1 MMLLRK
7 FPPEIL
13 PLLTESEMIKRKVCG
28 FVTAILLMVSAL
40 SGAGVSQEKN
50 KDGSDNV
57 VRISA
62 QLVQIDVIV
71 TNKAGKAVAGLK
83 REDFELYDNNKA
95 QDISHF
101 AYETTRSRSVQ
112 QELDETRALP
122 KAITAPEVKRV
133 LAFVVD
139 TLHMKPEN
147 VYRTRQMI
155 ENFIDKQMEPGDL
168 ALILPTAGGS
178 GLFQQFTSDQ
188 RLLRRAADRLRPFLF
203 SNDTTPYRSMG
214 NPFGQSSSAASP
226 MGMGRGGRTTQPRL
240 PQSRLPGA
248 NPDPVEEADVRATLG
263 TLNNLINS
271 MKQLPGRK
279 LALFVSEGLRI
290 FQTDTSQDL
299 RQTTDLAARADVVF
313 YTIDPRGLDPLMISA
328 ADDVGDQDPTDFL
341 NNKRDDF
348 RESQDSLNAI
358 ALDTGGKFFRDN
370 NDIKR
375 GLANMLDENSGY
387 YLLGF
392 QPEGSKWDG
401 KYHKLKVAVRGH
413 SDLTVSFRKGY
424 VAQDDKPRVK
434 ENVDPQVAENIAAI
448 NSPLVRRDIDLQLTP
463 FYRDDSKQQPVITTL
478 LHIDA
483 SQLHFNQTEGRYKDM
498 LKLVGF
504 VLDTNGKTVDGFS
517 EELALNLLPEHYE
530 QSIKNGFLA
539 TRVLTVKPGIY
550 QMRVLVREGDTGKLG
565 TANNYIEVPNL
576 KSDRLALSSIF
587 TSPPRD
593 QQGKTSEA
601 AGQGATLS
609 QRRFKHGSQMEY
621 MLIVYNA
628 ASEGHESRTQ
638 LEMRTRVMQGG
649 RAIYT
654 GQNRPV
660 EPLVESAPP
669 RRIIT
674 GGTLTLGQLVPGDY
688 TLEVTVT
695 DKLRKKES
703 RAVVRQEIDFS
714 VE

>member
-1 MMLLRK
+1 MTR
-7 FPPEIL
+7 I
-13 PLLTESEMIKRKVCG
+13 VCC
-28 FVTAILLMVSAL
+28 FLTAILLMVSAL
-40 SGAGVSQEKN
+40 PGLGVSQEKN

-71 TNKAGKAVAGLK
+71 TDKAGKAVAGLK
-83 REDFELYDNNKA
+83 REDFELYDNNKT

-101 AYETTRSRSVQ
+101 AYETTRSRSVGQ
-112 QELDETRALP
+112 DLDETRTLP
-122 KAITAPEVKRV
+122 KAITAAQVKRV

-139 TLHMKPEN
+139 TLHMKPES

-188 RLLRRAADRLRPFLF
+188 RLLRRAADRLRPFIF
-203 SNDTTPYRSMG
+203 SNDTTPFRS
-214 NPFGQSSSAASP
+214 NPFSQSSSAASP
-226 MGMGRGGRTTQPRL
+226 MGMGRGGRTSPPRI

-248 NPDPVEEADVRATLG
+248 NVDPLEEAHVRATLG

-290 FQTDTSQDL
+290 FQTDTSHDL

-313 YTIDPRGLDPLMISA
+313 YTIDPRGLDPLTISA
-328 ADDVGDQDPTDFL
+328 ADDLAGQDPTDFL
-341 NNKRDDF
+341 SNKHDDF

-375 GLANMLDENSGY
+375 GLANMLGENSGY

-401 KYHKLKVAVRGH
+401 KYHKLKVAVRGR
-413 SDLTVSFRKGY
+413 SDLTVSFRRGY
-424 VAQDDKPRVK
+424 VAQDDKPKVK
-434 ENVDPQVAENIAAI
+434 ENPDPQIAENIAAI
-448 NSPLVRRDIDLQLTP
+448 GSPLVRRDIDLQLTP
-463 FYRDDSKQQPVITTL
+463 FYSDDSKQQPVITTL

-483 SQLHFNQTEGRYKDM
+483 SQLHFNQTEGRYKDV
-498 LKLVGF
+498 LKLIGF

-517 EELALNLLPEHYE
+517 EELSLNLLPEHYE
-530 QSIKNGFLA
+530 QSLKNGFLA
-539 TRVLTVKPGIY
+539 TRALTVKPGIY

-587 TSPPRD
+587 TAPARD
-593 QQGKTSEA
+593 QQGKTVES
-601 AGQGATLS
+601 AGGGATLS
-609 QRRFKHGSQMEY
+609 QRRFKRGSQIEY
-621 MLIVYNA
+621 EFIIYNA
-628 ASEGHESRTQ
+628 ASEGHESQTQ

-649 RAIYT
+649 RAIYA
-654 GQNRPV
+654 GQTRPV
-660 EPLVESAPP
+660 HPLTESTPP
-669 RRIIT
+669 KRILA

>member
-1 MMLLRK
+1 
-7 FPPEIL
+7 
-13 PLLTESEMIKRKVCG
+13 MIKTKVCG
-28 FVTAILLMVSAL
+28 FVTAILLMVSVL
-40 SGAGVSQEKN
+40 SGAGVSQEK
-50 KDGSDNV
+50 KRDGSDNV

-101 AYETTRSRSVQ
+101 SYETTRSRSVQ

-188 RLLRRAADRLRPFLF
+188 RLLRRAADRLRPFIF
-203 SNDTTPYRSMG
+203 SNDTTPFRS
-214 NPFGQSSSAASP
+214 NPFSQSSSAASP
-226 MGMGRGGRTTQPRL
+226 MGMGRGGRTSPPRM

-248 NPDPVEEADVRATLG
+248 NADPLEEADVRATLG

-290 FQTDTSQDL
+290 FQTDTSHDL

-313 YTIDPRGLDPLMISA
+313 YTIDPRGLDPLTISA
-328 ADDVGDQDPTDFL
+328 ADDLAGQDPTDFL
-341 NNKRDDF
+341 SNKHDDF

-358 ALDTGGKFFRDN
+358 ALDTGGKFFHDN

-401 KYHKLKVAVRGH
+401 KYHKLKVAVRGR
-413 SDLTVSFRKGY
+413 SDLTVSFRRGY
-424 VAQDDKPRVK
+424 VAQDDKPKVK
-434 ENVDPQVAENIAAI
+434 ENPDPHIAENVAAI
-448 NSPLVRRDIDLQLTP
+448 SSPLVRRDIDLQLTP
-463 FYRDDSKQQPVITTL
+463 FYSDDSKQQPVITTL

-483 SQLHFNQTEGRYKDM
+483 SQLHFNQTEGRYKDV
-498 LKLVGF
+498 LKLIGF

-517 EELALNLLPEHYE
+517 EELTLNLLPEHYE

-539 TRVLTVKPGIY
+539 TRALTVKPGIY

-587 TSPPRD
+587 TAPARD
-593 QQGKTSEA
+593 QQGKTVES
-601 AGQGATLS
+601 AGGGATLS
-609 QRRFKHGSQMEY
+609 QRRFKRGSQIEY
-621 MLIVYNA
+621 EFIIYNA
-628 ASEGHESRTQ
+628 ASEGHESQTQ

-649 RAIYT
+649 RAIYA
-654 GQNRPV
+654 GQTRPV
-660 EPLVESAPP
+660 HPLTESTPP
-669 RRIIT
+669 KRILA
-674 GGTLTLGQLVPGDY
+674 GGALTLGQLAAGDY

-703 RAVVRQEIDFS
+703 RAVVKQEIDFS

>member
-1 MMLLRK
+1 
-7 FPPEIL
+7 
-13 PLLTESEMIKRKVCG
+13 MIKRKVCG
-28 FVTAILLMVSAL
+28 FVTAILLMVSVL
-40 SGAGVSQEKN
+40 SGAGVSQEK
-50 KDGSDNV
+50 KRDGSDNV

-62 QLVQIDVIV
+62 QLVQIDVVV
-71 TNKAGKAVAGLK
+71 TDKAGRAVAGLK
-83 REDFELYDNNKA
+83 REDFELYDNNKP

-101 AYETTRSRSVQ
+101 AYEITRTRSVR
-112 QELDETRALP
+112 EDIEETRALP
-122 KAITAPEVKRV
+122 RAITAPEVKRV

-147 VYRTRQMI
+147 VYKTRQML

-188 RLLRRAADRLRPFLF
+188 RLLHRAADRLRPFIF
-203 SNDTTPYRSMG
+203 SNETTPHRSLA
-214 NPFGQSSSAASP
+214 NPFGSTPTP
-226 MGMGRGGRTTQPRL
+226 MTGPGRTGMPQQRPAQPRL
-240 PQSRLPGA
+240 PGT
-248 NPDPVEEADVRATLG
+248 NIDPLEEADVRATLG
-263 TLNNLINS
+263 TLNSLIDS
-271 MKQLPGRK
+271 MKKLPGRK

-299 RQTTDLAARADVVF
+299 RHTTDLAARADVVF
-313 YTIDPRGLDPLMISA
+313 YTIDPRGLDPLMIEASDDL
-328 ADDVGDQDPTDFL
+328 ADQTPGDFL
-341 NNKRDDF
+341 DSKRDDF
-348 RESQDSLNAI
+348 YESQDSLNAI
-358 ALDTGGKFFRDN
+358 ALDTGGKFFRNN
-370 NDIKR
+370 NDIKV
-375 GLANMLDENSGY
+375 GLANMLDENSSY
-387 YLLGF
+387 YVLGF

-401 KYHKLKVAVRGH
+401 KYHKLKVAVRGR

-434 ENVDPQVAENIAAI
+434 ENADPQVAENIAAI
-448 NSPLVRRDIDLQLTP
+448 SSALVRRDIDLQLTP

-530 QSIKNGFLA
+530 QSIKSGFLA

-550 QMRVLVREGDTGKLG
+550 QMRVLVREDDTGKLG

-654 GQNRPV
+654 SQNRPV
-660 EPLVESAPP
+660 QPLVESTPP

>member
-1 MMLLRK
+1 M
-7 FPPEIL
+7 
-13 PLLTESEMIKRKVCG
+13 TRKVCG
-28 FVTAILLMVSAL
+28 FISSILIVVSALPGVSAL
-40 SGAGVSQEKN
+40 SGAGVSQEKS

-71 TNKAGKAVAGLK
+71 SDKAGKAIAGLK
-83 REDFELYDNNKA
+83 REDFELFDNNKV

-101 AYETTRSRSVQ
+101 AYETTRSRSVVHDL
-112 QELDETRALP
+112 EETRTLP
-122 KAITAPEVKRV
+122 KAITAAEVKRV

-147 VYRTRQMI
+147 LYRTRQMI

-188 RLLRRAADRLRPFLF
+188 RLLRRAADRLRPFIF

-226 MGMGRGGRTTQPRL
+226 MGMGRGGRTAQPRI
-240 PQSRLPGA
+240 PQTQSLGG
-248 NPDPVEEADVRATLG
+248 NPDPIEEADVRATLT

-313 YTIDPRGLDPLMISA
+313 YTIDPRGLDPLTISA

-341 NNKRDDF
+341 SNKRDDF

-401 KYHKLKVAVRGH
+401 KYHKLKVAVRGR

-424 VAQDDKPRVK
+424 VAHDDKPRVK
-434 ENVDPQVAENIAAI
+434 ENADPQVAENIAAI
-448 NSPLVRRDIDLQLTP
+448 SSPLVRRDIDLQLTP

-483 SQLHFNQTEGRYKDM
+483 SQLHFDQVDGRYKDV
-498 LKLVGF
+498 LKLIGF

-517 EELALNLLPEHYE
+517 EDLTLNLLPEHYE

-539 TRVLTVKPGIY
+539 TRVLSVKPGIY

-576 KSDRLALSSIF
+576 KTDRLALSSIF

-593 QQGKTSEA
+593 QQGKTPES

-609 QRRFKHGSQMEY
+609 QRRFKRGSQIEY
-621 MLIVYNA
+621 ELIIYNA
-628 ASEGHESRTQ
+628 ASEGHDSQTL

-649 RAIYT
+649 RAVYT
-654 GQNRPV
+654 GQTRPV
-660 EPLVESAPP
+660 QPILESTPP
-669 RRIIT
+669 KRIIT
-674 GGTLTLGQLVPGDY
+674 GGALTLGQLAPGDY

>member
-1 MMLLRK
+1 MTRVRWS
-7 FPPEIL
+7 IL
-13 PLLTESEMIKRKVCG
+13 IAAL
-28 FVTAILLMVSAL
+28 FAIVAIA
-40 SGAGVSQEKN
+40 GAAVSQEQKKEN
-50 KDGSDNV
+50 PDNIV
-57 VRISA
+57 KISA
-62 QLVQIDVIV
+62 QLVQIDVVV
-71 TNKAGKAVAGLK
+71 TDKAGKAVAGLK
-83 REDFELYDNNKA
+83 REDFELYDNGKI

-101 AYETTRSRSVQ
+101 GYETTRTRSV
-112 QELDETRALP
+112 EGDIEETHTLP

-147 VYRTRQMI
+147 VYRTRQML

-188 RLLRRAADRLRPFLF
+188 RLLHRAADRLRPFIF
-203 SNDTTPYRSMG
+203 STDTTPYRSVG
-214 NPFGQSSSAASP
+214 NPFGQTSSAASP
-226 MGMGRGGRTTQPRL
+226 VGMGRGGRAAPPRL
-240 PQSRLPGA
+240 PQSRSLPGT
-248 NPDPVEEADVRATLG
+248 NSDPLEEADVRSTLG

-313 YTIDPRGLDPLMISA
+313 YTIDPRGLDPLNISA
-328 ADDVGDQDPTDFL
+328 ADDLAGQDPGDFL
-341 NNKRDDF
+341 SNKRDDF
-348 RESQDSLNAI
+348 HESQDSLNAL

-370 NDIKR
+370 NDIKK

-401 KYHKLKVAVRGH
+401 KYHKLKVALRAR
-413 SDLTVSFRKGY
+413 SDLTVAFRKGY
-424 VAQDDKPRVK
+424 LAQEDKPKVK
-434 ENVDPQVAENIAAI
+434 ENVDPKIADNIAAI
-448 NSPLVRRDIDLQLTP
+448 GSPLVRRDIDLQLTP
-463 FYRDDSKQQPVITTL
+463 FYHDDAKRDLVMTTL

-483 SQLHFNQTEGRYKDM
+483 SQLHFDQADGRYKD
-498 LKLVGF
+498 KLNLIGF
-504 VLDTNGKTVDGFS
+504 VLDSNGKTVDGFS
-517 EELALNLLPEHYE
+517 EELNLNLLPQHYE
-530 QSIKNGFLA
+530 QSLKTGFLA
-539 TRVLTVKPGIY
+539 TRVLTVKPGVY
-550 QMRVLVREGDTGKLG
+550 QMRVLVREADSGKLG

-576 KSDRLALSSIF
+576 KTDRLALSSIF
-587 TSPPRD
+587 MSPPKD
-593 QQGKTSEA
+593 NQGRVAES

-609 QRRFKHGSQMEY
+609 QRRFKRGGQMEY

-628 ASEGHESRTQ
+628 ESEGHDSQTQ
-638 LEMRTRVMQGG
+638 LEMRTRIMKGG
-649 RAIYT
+649 RSIFS
-654 GQNRPV
+654 GQPRAV
-660 EPLVESAPP
+660 VPLAESTPP
-669 RRIIT
+669 KRIIT
-674 GGTLTLGQLVPGDY
+674 GGTLSLGQLAAGDY
-688 TLEVTVT
+688 TLEITVR

-703 RAVVRQEIDFS
+703 RAVVNQEIDFS